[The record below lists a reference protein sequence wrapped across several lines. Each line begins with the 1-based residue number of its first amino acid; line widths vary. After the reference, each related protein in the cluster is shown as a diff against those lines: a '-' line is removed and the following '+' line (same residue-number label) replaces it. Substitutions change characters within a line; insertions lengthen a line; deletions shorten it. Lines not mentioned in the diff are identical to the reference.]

1 MGAALVLAMAAGASV
16 ARGQVID
23 WATSSGGD
31 WANAANWSP
40 MLVPDSPGETARIA
54 EPGSYVISIP
64 TISPQA
70 GLQLLNAGVTV
81 ELGNVRTFTLSGTT
95 QIINGVFVVNPTGG
109 ISATALRLGEDV
121 EEVLGTGVIVLND
134 SSPASTGRAQFS
146 DAVTGVST
154 ILGPEL
160 LVRGSGFVSA
170 TVLNRGIIRAD
181 VDGFVL
187 NVFGTDKGNEGQLE
201 ATDGGILRIASVIDQ
216 SPTARIVA
224 DGGVVRLTNATINGG
239 EVDGTAGLVEVSAGN
254 AVFDGVE
261 LVTGGVEIENVR
273 QLIVNNSLTLDGEI
287 LVNRDGGISSTRL
300 LFGTSGTID
309 GDATISLNDSS
320 AAGAGRAV
328 LGDTT
333 VGLTTMLTDSVQVRG
348 SGTISAVMVNEGA
361 IRADVDGSQLNV
373 TPSVIT
379 NNGLMEAADG
389 GVLRLTTTV
398 NQGSGG
404 VVDAASGVVRMA
416 AATISGGSVTNSGG
430 TFEIADGNGTFDGVD
445 LATGDF
451 EIQNVRQLIIIDGL
465 TLDGEILVNRDGG
478 ISSTRLLFG
487 SSGTIDGDAVIALND
502 SASTASG
509 RAVLADTTTG
519 LTTTLADT
527 VLVRGSGTVTASLDN
542 QGTIRADV
550 DGGELL
556 LNESAKANDGSME
569 ATNNGRLRI
578 STTVNQGPGG
588 RIASDGGTVRMA
600 AATINGGQIENS
612 GGLVEVAAGNATF
625 DSTSIEGEVQ
635 IENVRLLA
643 LRNDTELNGLIV
655 VNRDGGISATQ
666 LQSATAGTIS
676 GTGEIFLNDSATNPV
691 GRAQLTQG
699 VSGIV
704 TTFGQG
710 ITISGNGYLRGM
722 LTAQG
727 TVAPGRIGSARGE
740 TATLDAS
747 GTLNLAATSRVEIQ
761 VGGRATGE
769 FDRITGNA
777 VINLA
782 GTLDA
787 SAIAGFM
794 PDTCEN
800 FTIISGSAINGE
812 FDELVTGALG
822 GNQRWRL
829 FYTGNTVELRAT
841 CLPDID
847 GDCSLT
853 IFDFLEFQNLFD
865 GGSLEADFDGDG
877 LLTLFDFLEFQN
889 AFDMGCG

>member
-1 MGAALVLAMAAGASV
+1 MGAALVLAMSAGASV

-23 WATSSGGD
+23 WASSSDGD
-31 WANAANWSP
+31 WGNPANWSP
-40 MLVPDSPGETARIA
+40 MLVPDSPGEIGRIA
-54 EPGSYVISIP
+54 EPGTYVISVAS
-64 TISPQA
+64 SPQA
-70 GLQLLNAGVTV
+70 GLQLLNAGTTI
-81 ELGNVRTFTLSGTT
+81 ELENVRTFTLSGTT
-95 QIINGVFVVNPTGG
+95 QIINGVFVVNPSGG
-109 ISATALRLGEDV
+109 ISATSLRLSEDV

-134 SSPASTGRAQFS
+134 SSPGSLGRAQFS

-160 LVRGSGFVSA
+160 LVRGSGYVSA

-187 NVFGTDKGNEGQLE
+187 NVFGSAKGNEGQLE

-216 SPTARIVA
+216 SPTARILA

-239 EVDGTAGLVEVSAGN
+239 EIDGALGLVEVAAGN
-254 AVFDGVE
+254 ALFDDVE

-273 QLIVNNSLTLDGEI
+273 QLTVNNGLTLDGEI

-300 LFGTSGTID
+300 LFGTDGMID
-309 GDATISLNDSS
+309 GDATITLNDTSP
-320 AAGAGRAV
+320 AGAGRAM
-328 LGDTT
+328 LADT
-333 VGLTTMLTDSVQVRG
+333 VIGLTTTLADTVLVHG
-348 SGTISAVMVNEGA
+348 SGTISAVLVNEGT
-361 IRADVDGSQLNV
+361 ISADVDGFALNV
-373 TPSVIT
+373 TPSAHT
-379 NNGLMEAADG
+379 NNGLMEAVDG

-404 VVDAASGVVRMA
+404 VVEAAGGVVRMA
-416 AATISGGSVTNSGG
+416 TATISGGSVVNRGG
-430 TFEIADGNGTFDGVD
+430 TFEIAEGIGTFDGVD
-445 LATGDF
+445 RATGNF

-487 SSGTIDGDAVIALND
+487 SSGTIDGDGVISLND

-509 RAVLADTTTG
+509 RATLGDTTTG

-527 VLVRGSGTVTASLDN
+527 VLVRGSGTVTASLVN
-542 QGTIRADV
+542 EGTIRADV

-556 LNESAKANDGSME
+556 LSSSPKTNDGLME
-569 ATNNGRLRI
+569 STNNGRLRI
-578 STTVNQGPGG
+578 TTTVNQGPDG
-588 RIASDGGTVRMA
+588 RIVSNGGTVRMA
-600 AATINGGQIENS
+600 SATINSGQITNMA
-612 GGLVEVAAGNATF
+612 GVVEVAAGNATF

-635 IENVRLLA
+635 IENVRLLT
-643 LRNDTELNGLIV
+643 LRNDTELNGVIV

-666 LQSATAGTIS
+666 LQAATAGTIS
-676 GTGEIFLNDSATNPV
+676 GTGEIFLNDSATNPG
-691 GRAQLTQG
+691 GRAQLNQG
-699 VSGIV
+699 VTGIETV
-704 TTFGQG
+704 LGQG
-710 ITISGNGYLRGM
+710 ITVSGNGYLRG
-722 LTAQG
+722 AFNVQG
-727 TVAPGRIGSARGE
+727 TLAPGRIGSALGE

-747 GTLNLAATSRVEIQ
+747 GTLNLSSTSTVEIQ
-761 VGGRATGE
+761 VGGRAMGE

-777 VINLA
+777 AINLA

-787 SAIAGFM
+787 TAIEGFV

-812 FDELVTGALG
+812 FHELVSADLG
-822 GNQRWRL
+822 GNQQWRL

-865 GGSLEADFDGDG
+865 SGNLEADFDGDG
-877 LLTLFDFLEFQN
+877 SLTLFDFLAFQN